1 MAITKYASFE
11 MSAVLDI
18 KGSPTRART
27 ASLDKLSDFH
37 DYRTEDGYLYARIR
51 AISSR
56 VNKNHD
62 GWPSIEL
69 AGSQDIFDRHY
80 SANGGGFTVEAQAG
94 AEYGYST
101 FLGKPIFIDHHNSD
115 PERARGVI
123 VDAKL
128 HVEDHRTAASLD
140 PYYASA
146 PDNHTPPTWV
156 ELLLEVDAKS
166 FPKLAKAILEGS
178 TDSKKGIDGF
188 SMGCDVEKSVCNIC
202 KNAATAPDEY
212 CNHIKMK
219 GAEFDYIEPKT
230 GRKTSKKSYEDCY
243 GVRFFEI
250 SAVFDPADETALIR
264 EVVNKESK
272 VAGPGGGYGAEMSGM
287 VECPHCG
294 GAGQFDEPSVAQS
307 TGEEF
312 PFTPCPHCD
321 SQGFQRSY
329 SPGSDGA
336 AAPHVNQPLPPE
348 AYPQMPSG
356 IQDRLPT
363 QRLQGHTASVRTAD
377 NPLPQADLIKA
388 PEDVDTLRDEQIC
401 PVCGSHMDETTCDVC
416 GYVEPPENFNNPD
429 LTKAKEEDDI
439 DLPDDVPFDAPPEP
453 GPETPADMESA
464 VAKNPQ
470 SLSHVKNDMAR
481 WQLSVHPKVAGK
493 INPVERPILP
503 GNPQGTNEPKEEI
516 LEDHNKPV
524 TSSMRTARQLMA
536 AAQRNK
542 ENNMNQRTAAEPVP
556 AAKPDTRGD
565 VEGTGGYIQDSNES
579 ASKADAQINVDGV
592 GGTGVEAVSA
602 DQENVEVEQ
611 GNEHS
616 KNIEAIPTK
625 TFPNEGQQDP
635 VTSEPFIP
643 SGEGVHKSHDNA
655 PFPSED
661 GGLAGGGANKGTQ
674 PVDPVGKA
682 QDRVDVLDTVTSP
695 ENNSGA
701 TKTWSGTDG
710 NGVTKQQDP
719 VSSESLEGADG
730 VKKSHIFMAFKLAD
744 LEVEMGLLDPN
755 KKYERAAELEAEPV
769 GIVQASLKYAQ
780 KVKTAGL
787 SRGGS
792 RVARR
797 MPPMAQPSTMP
808 REASVE
814 QPVADVDEGLFL

>member
-1 MAITKYASFE
+1 MAFTKYASFE
-11 MSAVLDI
+11 MSEVLDI

-80 SANGGGFTVEAQAG
+80 AANGGGFTVEAQAG
-94 AEYGYST
+94 EEYGYST
-101 FLGKPIFIDHHNSD
+101 FLGKPIFVDHHNSD

-166 FPKLAKAILEGS
+166 FPKLAKAILQGS
-178 TDSKKGIDGF
+178 SDAKKGIDGF

-212 CNHIKMK
+212 CDHIKMK
-219 GAEFDYIEPKT
+219 GAEFDYIDPKS

-272 VAGPGGGYGAEMSGM
+272 TAEYGPGLGPDPSGPISGQVACPFCGGRGHTFDASGM
-287 VECPHCG
+287 GAQCPQCQGMGYTEPNTPGTDGVMAPSDQNPIHPDTFMPAP
-294 GAGQFDEPSVAQS
+294 GALPQ
-307 TGEEF
+307 
-312 PFTPCPHCD
+312 
-321 SQGFQRSY
+321 
-329 SPGSDGA
+329 
-336 AAPHVNQPLPPE
+336 QPM
-348 AYPQMPSG
+348 Y
-356 IQDRLPT
+356 
-363 QRLQGHTASVRTAD
+363 GHTAAVHTAD

-401 PVCGSHMDETTCDVC
+401 PVCGSSMDETTCDVC
-416 GYVEPPENFNNPD
+416 GYVEPPDHFNNPD
-429 LTKAKEEDDI
+429 LTKAKEEDDV
-439 DLPDDVPFDAPPEP
+439 DLPEDVPFDAPPEP
-453 GPETPADMESA
+453 GPETPSDMESA

-516 LEDHNKPV
+516 LEDHNKPI
-524 TSSMRTARQLMA
+524 TSAMRTARQLMA

-542 ENNMNQRTAAEPVP
+542 ENTMNQRTAAEPVP
-556 AAKPDTRGD
+556 AAKPDTRGE

-592 GGTGVEAVSA
+592 GGTGVETVSA

-625 TFPNEGQQDP
+625 TFPNNGQQDP

-695 ENNSGA
+695 SNNSGA

-719 VSSESLEGADG
+719 VSSESLEGSDG

-744 LEVEMGLLDPN
+744 IEVEMGLLDPS

-769 GIVQASLKYAQ
+769 AIVQASLKYAQ

-797 MPPMAQPSTMP
+797 MPPMAQPSTTP